1 MAEKWTE
8 LDMLLNV
15 ADEELTVSFKTWH
28 LSSGPLLHPGNRGK
42 GPGAGPEAAHIVPVL
57 RFLSQENYSRTPL
70 AWQLSLKNVG
80 KPRVR
85 QRPLLFK
92 YHRID
97 PSPGSDPGHAGLPV
111 LRLNRE
117 RASWPQALYPIPNY
131 DKLVLVWLSFSR
143 LPLCWLGRKRPWA
156 IAL

>member
-1 MAEKWTE
+1 MP
-8 LDMLLNV
+8 D
-15 ADEELTVSFKTWH
+15 KTR
-28 LSSGPLLHPGNRGK
+28 PLWIVPILHPGNHGEDP
-42 GPGAGPEAAHIVPVL
+42 GPGPEAAHTGFPVL
-57 RFLSQENYSRTPL
+57 RLLNQERYSRTPL

-80 KPRVR
+80 KARVR

-111 LRLNRE
+111 FRLNRE
-117 RASWPQALYPIPNY
+117 RASWPLALYPIPNY
-131 DKLVLVWLSFSR
+131 DKLVLVWLRFSR
-143 LPLCWLGRKRPWA
+143 LPLCRLGRKRPWA